1 LVICFNLLVAY
12 GSFRKLV
19 EGGREDMTKRENA
32 QNYYRQHRKEILAQ
46 KRKAYA
52 LKKEEKKPT
61 WKKTQK
67 QLNTQRKK

>member
-1 LVICFNLLVAY
+1 MRTLH
-12 GSFRKLV
+12 GTWRTRKRSKE

-52 LKKEEKKPT
+52 LKKEEKKQHG
-61 WKKTQK
+61 KRHK
-67 QLNTQRKK
+67 NN